1 MPPNF
6 KGGKGYKKKKKEEQ
20 TTPVYIDMQE
30 GQMLARAIRLL
41 GNRNVLCF
49 SNDNIIRICHISGKM
64 KGRVYIEPGDVVL
77 ISLRSF
83 ASPEL
88 EVSTKS
94 VKRGDIVAK
103 YAPEQLSKLKKEAG
117 VNLKLFMKL
126 ETMHGISLGE
136 IGEDKTNDTRIV
148 DSGMDDGFEFEHSD
162 DEGAAQQAQQ
172 PAQEKPKAKEESS
185 DSDREVN
192 IDDI

>member
-83 ASPEL
+83 ASPEI

-103 YAPEQLSKLKKEAG
+103 
-117 VNLKLFMKL
+117 
-126 ETMHGISLGE
+126 
-136 IGEDKTNDTRIV
+136 
-148 DSGMDDGFEFEHSD
+148 
-162 DEGAAQQAQQ
+162 
-172 PAQEKPKAKEESS
+172 
-185 DSDREVN
+185 
-192 IDDI
+192 